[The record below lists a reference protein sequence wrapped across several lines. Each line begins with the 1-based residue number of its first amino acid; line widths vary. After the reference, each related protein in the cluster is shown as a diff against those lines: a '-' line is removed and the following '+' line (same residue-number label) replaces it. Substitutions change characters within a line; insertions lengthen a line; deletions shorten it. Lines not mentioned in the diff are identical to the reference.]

1 MTRPFTNIDCGLRDN
16 HTRGTVRFSFAQP
29 KERLLMLRDL
39 VTWLVILQS

>member
-29 KERLLMLRDL
+29 KKSLLLRDL
-39 VTWLVILQS
+39 VTWLVICPS